1 MSTLIRNT
9 TTLECGID
17 RRVGR
22 AGHGEHGGWS
32 LSQGTTI
39 ICSCGERLFE
49 LADLK
54 AAEAAEGLSTFAMDA
69 NVLVG
74 GYQAAGENLNVQVLV
89 RNIAF
94 QKQVA
99 IVYTTDNWFTCR
111 TAFGTYSPPFAPA
124 SAPHQPNTELWNIG
138 PVAVGA
144 TGQFAAFYAVAGA
157 TYWDNNLGLNYS
169 FGPRNGVRAMSTL
182 IRNTTTLECGIDRR
196 VGRAGHG
203 EHGGWSLSQGTT
215 IICLCGERLFELA
228 DLRAAA

>member
-1 MSTLIRNT
+1 MTALIRNT

-32 LSQGTTI
+32 LSQGATV
-39 ICSCGERLFE
+39 ICLCGERLFG
-49 LADLK
+49 LADLD
-54 AAEAAEGLSTFAMDA
+54 AAAVAEGVSTGGMGA

-74 GYQAAGENLNVQVLV
+74 GYRADAGNLNVRVLV

-94 QKQVA
+94 HKQVA
-99 IVYTTDNWFTCR
+99 MVYTTDNWFTCHSV
-111 TAFGTYSPPFAPA
+111 FGIYSRPFAPA
-124 SAPHQPNTELWNIG
+124 GTPHQPETEVWNIG

-144 TGQFAAFYAVAGA
+144 TGQFATFYTVAGA
-157 TYWDNNLGLNYS
+157 TYWDNNSGLNYS
-169 FGPRNGVRAMSTL
+169 FGPRGGARGMSAL

-196 VGRAGHG
+196 VARAGHG

-215 IICLCGERLFELA
+215 IICLCGEPLFELA
-228 DLRAAA
+228 DLKAAA

>member
-32 LSQGTTI
+32 LSRGTTI
-39 ICSCGERLFE
+39 ICLCGERLFE
-49 LADLK
+49 LADLN
-54 AAEAAEGLSTFAMDA
+54 AEGVSTAVMGPD
-69 NVLVG
+69 VLVG
-74 GYQAAGENLNVQVLV
+74 GYQADAGTLNVQVLV

-94 QKQVA
+94 RKQVA
-99 IVYTTDNWFTCR
+99 IVYTTDSWLTCR
-111 TAFGTYSPPFAPA
+111 TASGIYSRPFAPA
-124 SAPHQPNTELWNIG
+124 SPPHQLDTELWNIG
-138 PVAVGA
+138 PVAVGT
-144 TGQFAAFYAVAGA
+144 TGQFAAFCTVAGA
-157 TYWDNNLGLNYS
+157 TYWDNNSGLNYS
-169 FGPRNGVRAMSTL
+169 FEPRRGVRAMSTL

-203 EHGGWSLSQGTT
+203 EHGGWSLSRRTT

-228 DLRAAA
+228 DLKAAA

>member
-17 RRVGR
+17 RHVGR

-54 AAEAAEGLSTFAMDA
+54 AAEAAEGVSTVAMA
-69 NVLVG
+69 PNVLVG
-74 GYQAAGENLNVQVLV
+74 GYQADAGNLNVQVLV

-99 IVYTTDNWFTCR
+99 ITYTTDNWFTCHI
-111 TAFGTYSPPFAPA
+111 AFGVYSPPFAPA
-124 SAPHQPNTELWNIG
+124 STPHQPNTELWNIG
-138 PVAVGA
+138 PVAVG
-144 TGQFAAFYAVAGA
+144 TKGQFAAFYTVPGG
-157 TYWDNNLGLNYS
+157 TYWDNNSGLNYS

-182 IRNTTTLECGIDRR
+182 IRNTTTLECGIDRH

-228 DLRAAA
+228 DLKAAA

>member
-17 RRVGR
+17 RHAGR

-54 AAEAAEGLSTFAMDA
+54 AAEAAEGVSTVVMGP

-74 GYQAAGENLNVQVLV
+74 GYQAAAGSLNVQVLV

-99 IVYTTDNWFTCR
+99 ITYTTDNWFTCH
-111 TAFGTYSPPFAPA
+111 TAFGVYSPPFAPA
-124 SAPHQPNTELWNIG
+124 STPHQPNTELWNIG

-144 TGQFAAFYAVAGA
+144 TGQFAAFYTVPGG
-157 TYWDNNLGLNYS
+157 TYWDNNSGLNYS

-182 IRNTTTLECGIDRR
+182 IRNTTTLECGIDRH

-228 DLRAAA
+228 DLKAAA

>member
-17 RRVGR
+17 RHVGR

-54 AAEAAEGLSTFAMDA
+54 AAEAAEGLSTFAMGP
-69 NVLVG
+69 NVLVS
-74 GYQAAGENLNVQVLV
+74 GYQAAAGNLNVQVLV
-89 RNIAF
+89 RNIDF
-94 QKQVA
+94 QKSGHRLHDGQL
-99 IVYTTDNWFTCR
+99 VYLPHCLG
-111 TAFGTYSPPFAPA
+111 AYSPPFAPA
-124 SAPHQPNTELWNIG
+124 STSHQPDTELWNIG
-138 PVAVGA
+138 PVAVGT
-144 TGQFAAFYAVAGA
+144 TGQFAAFYAVGGA
-157 TYWDNNLGLNYS
+157 TYWDNNFGLNYS

>member
-22 AGHGEHGGWS
+22 EGHDEHGGWS

-39 ICSCGERLFE
+39 ICLCGERLFE

-54 AAEAAEGLSTFAMDA
+54 AVEAAVGVSTIVMGP
-69 NVLVG
+69 NVHVG
-74 GYQAAGENLNVQVLV
+74 GYQVDAGNLNVQVLV

-99 IVYTTDNWFTCR
+99 IVYTTDNWFTCHS
-111 TAFGTYSPPFAPA
+111 AFGIYSRPFASA
-124 SAPHQPNTELWNIG
+124 STPHQLNTELWNIG
-138 PVAVGA
+138 PVAVGT

-157 TYWDNNLGLNYS
+157 TYWDNNSGLNYS
-169 FGPRNGVRAMSTL
+169 FGPRRGVRMMSTL
-182 IRNTTTLECGIDRR
+182 SRNTTTLECGIDRR
-196 VGRAGHG
+196 VDRAGHG

-215 IICLCGERLFELA
+215 IICLCSERLFELA
-228 DLRAAA
+228 DLKAAA

>member
-39 ICSCGERLFE
+39 ICSCGERLFG

-54 AAEAAEGLSTFAMDA
+54 AAEIAEGLSTVVMGP

-74 GYQAAGENLNVQVLV
+74 GYQADAGNLNVQVLV
-89 RNIAF
+89 RNIAL

-99 IVYTTDNWFTCR
+99 IVYTTDKWFTCHN
-111 TAFGTYSPPFAPA
+111 AFGVYSPPFAPA
-124 SAPHQPNTELWNIG
+124 STPHQPITELWNIG
-138 PVAVGA
+138 PVAVGP
-144 TGQFAAFYAVAGA
+144 TGQFAAYYTVDGA
-157 TYWDNNLGLNYS
+157 TYWDNNFGLNYS

-182 IRNTTTLECGIDRR
+182 IRNTTTFECGIDRR
-196 VGRAGHG
+196 VGHAGHG

-215 IICLCGERLFELA
+215 IICLCRERLFELA
-228 DLRAAA
+228 DLTAAA

>member
-17 RRVGR
+17 RHAGR

-54 AAEAAEGLSTFAMDA
+54 AAEAAEGVSTVVMGP

-74 GYQAAGENLNVQVLV
+74 GYQAAAGSLNVQVLV

-99 IVYTTDNWFTCR
+99 ITYTTDNWFTCH
-111 TAFGTYSPPFAPA
+111 TAFGVYSPPFAPA
-124 SAPHQPNTELWNIG
+124 STPHQPNTELWNIG

-144 TGQFAAFYAVAGA
+144 TGQFAAFYTVPEG
-157 TYWDNNLGLNYS
+157 TYWDNNSGLNYS

-182 IRNTTTLECGIDRR
+182 IRNTTTLECGIDRH

-228 DLRAAA
+228 DLKAAA

>member
-32 LSQGTTI
+32 MSQGTTI
-39 ICSCGERLFE
+39 ICSCGEWLFK

-54 AAEAAEGLSTFAMDA
+54 AAEVAEGLSTFGMGS

-74 GYQAAGENLNVQVLV
+74 GYQAAAGHLNVQLLV
-89 RNIAF
+89 RDIAF
-94 QKQVA
+94 QKQVG

-111 TAFGTYSPPFAPA
+111 NAFGIYSPPFTPA
-124 SAPHQPNTELWNIG
+124 STPHQPSTELWNIG
-138 PVAVGA
+138 PVAIGA
-144 TGQFAAFYAVAGA
+144 TGQFAAFYTVAGA
-157 TYWDNNLGLNYS
+157 TYWDNNFGLNYS
-169 FGPRNGVRAMSTL
+169 FGPRNEARAMSTL
-182 IRNTTTLECGIDRR
+182 IRNTTMLECGIDRR

-203 EHGGWSLSQGTT
+203 EHGGWSMSQGTT
-215 IICLCGERLFELA
+215 IICLCGERLFELDA
-228 DLRAAA
+228 LKAAA

>member
-17 RRVGR
+17 RHAWR

-54 AAEAAEGLSTFAMDA
+54 AAEVAEGVSTVAMA
-69 NVLVG
+69 PNVLVG
-74 GYQAAGENLNVQVLV
+74 GYQADAGNLNVQVLV

-99 IVYTTDNWFTCR
+99 ITYTTDNWFTCH
-111 TAFGTYSPPFAPA
+111 TAFGVYSPPFAPA
-124 SAPHQPNTELWNIG
+124 STPHQPNTELWNIG

-144 TGQFAAFYAVAGA
+144 TGQFAAFYTVPGG
-157 TYWDNNLGLNYS
+157 TYWDNNSGLNYS

-182 IRNTTTLECGIDRR
+182 IRNTTTLECGIDRH

-228 DLRAAA
+228 DLKAAA